1 MIQELNCMIGPKK
14 EKIKSFVGYPLNYKG
29 QSVAVIAMFSKK
41 KLNHMD
47 FELFGLFSEQL
58 SKELTGFFEAKDFLS
73 E

>member
-1 MIQELNCMIGPKK
+1 
-14 EKIKSFVGYPLNYKG
+14 
-29 QSVAVIAMFSKK
+29 MFSKK
-41 KLNHMD
+41 KMNHLD

>member
-1 MIQELNCMIGPKK
+1 MCLNIVIAGTSGAIFNPAIPAPKAGS
-14 EKIKSFVGYPLNYKG
+14 IPNL
-29 QSVAVIAMFSKK
+29 AVVAMFSRKK
-41 KLNHMD
+41 MNHLD